1 MPVNLATTDTP
12 CPLWRRLLALV
23 YDLLIVLAI
32 VMVVGLLCQLATG
45 GQLIRTGAT
54 VAVPIWYQALQG
66 AVVAAYF
73 ISSWR
78 RGGQTLG
85 MRPWRIRVTRD
96 DGGTPSLQQALIR
109 VLVAAAPL
117 VLLLLAPVAGLHAT
131 LWTLLVVWSGWFAVA
146 LFDPAP
152 ARAARH
158 RGRHR
163 ESACWT
169 ELHTSLSA
177 CRIQSADAANRAP
190 PKAAATPN

>member
-23 YDLLIVLAI
+23 YDLLIVVAI

-45 GQLIRTGAT
+45 GKLIRTGAT
-54 VAVPIWYQALQG
+54 TIVPIWYQALQG
-66 AVVAAYF
+66 VVVAAYF

-96 DGGTPSLQQALIR
+96 DGGTPTLQQALIR

-117 VLLLLAPVAGLHAT
+117 VLLLLAQVLGLRAT
-131 LWTLLVVWSGWFAVA
+131 LWTLLAVWAGWFVVAV
-146 LFDPAP
+146 FDPRR
-152 ARAARH
+152 RALHDIAA
-158 RGRHR
+158 G
-163 ESACWT
+163 T
-169 ELHTSLSA
+169 EVRRL
-177 CRIQSADAANRAP
+177 D
-190 PKAAATPN
+190 